1 MEFRLE
7 LSLNKKKG
15 FNFGAMGSSGMLRA
29 VLLLFPPRMVEFLV
43 KLKDEG
49 EGEYGYFSLGGR
61 VPEPHDKAH

>member
-29 VLLLFPPRMVEFLV
+29 VLLLFSRELT
-43 KLKDEG
+43 KLACESTNNSSQFQDG
-49 EGEYGYFSLGGR
+49 
-61 VPEPHDKAH
+61 

>member
-15 FNFGAMGSSGMLRA
+15 FNFGAMGSGGMLRA

-43 KLKDEG
+43 I
-49 EGEYGYFSLGGR
+49 
-61 VPEPHDKAH
+61 V